1 MNTLILFTFYKKI
14 KMNLFNVYPLFNI
27 NPVKAQGSFLWD
39 DQGKRYLDFY
49 GGHAVISIG
58 HNHPH
63 YQNKLKEQLDK
74 ISFYSNSVQNE
85 LQVELAD
92 KLGKLSGYENYH
104 LFLCNSGAEAN
115 ENALK
120 LASFHNGKSK
130 VLYFSGAFHGRTSA
144 AVSVTDNPKIVAP
157 VNYSERFIKSEWNNI
172 EQLEEVFE
180 TQGND
185 ISSVIIEG
193 IQGVGGIMIPTP
205 DFLSKIKELCEQY
218 NAVLILDEVQ
228 SGYGRSGYFFAHQE
242 LGIQPDMITTA
253 KGMGNGFPIGGVLIH
268 PKFEASHGLLG
279 TTFGGNHLACA
290 AAIAVLDVMK
300 DEDLMKNAESM
311 GQYIEEQIKDF
322 SHIQSIRRKGLMIG
336 IELDRDCSEVRKSL
350 LYDHHIFTGNSN
362 DKTVLRILPALTIQK
377 EEADV
382 FIHALEKVLGQI
394 D

>member
-1 MNTLILFTFYKKI
+1 
-14 KMNLFNVYPLFNI
+14 MNLFNVYPLFNI
-27 NPVKAQGSFLWD
+27 HPVKAQGSFLWD
-39 DQGKRYLDFY
+39 DKGEQYLDFY

-63 YQNKLKEQLDK
+63 YQNKLKEQLEK

-85 LQVELAD
+85 LQIELAE
-92 KLGKLSGYENYH
+92 KLGKLSDCEDYN

-130 VLYFSGAFHGRTSA
+130 VLYFSGSFHGRTSA
-144 AVSVTDNPKIVAP
+144 AVSVTDNPDIVAP
-157 VNYSERFIKSEWNNI
+157 VNYSGRFIKSEWNDV
-172 EQLEEVFE
+172 EQLKEIFE
-180 TQGND
+180 THGSE

-193 IQGVGGIMIPTP
+193 IQGVGGIMIPTLE
-205 DFLSKIKELCEQY
+205 FLTKIKELCEKY
-218 NAVLILDEVQ
+218 DAVLILDEVQ

-242 LGIQPDMITTA
+242 FGIEPDIITTA

-268 PKFEASHGLLG
+268 PKFKASKGLLG

-300 DEDLMKNAESM
+300 DENLIKNAQEM
-311 GQYIEEQIKDF
+311 GDYIENEIKDF
-322 SHIQSIRRKGLMIG
+322 PHIQSIRRKGLMIG
-336 IELDRDCSEVRKSL
+336 IELDRSCSEVRNSL

-362 DKTVLRILPALTIQK
+362 DKSVLRILPALNIRK
-377 EEADV
+377 EETDL
-382 FIHALEKVLGQI
+382 FINALKTVLENISIQI
-394 D
+394 NV

>member
-1 MNTLILFTFYKKI
+1 
-14 KMNLFNVYPLFNI
+14 MNLFNVYPLFNI
-27 NPVKAQGSFLWD
+27 NPIKAQGSFLWD
-39 DQGKRYLDFY
+39 DKGEKYLDFY

-63 YQNKLKEQLDK
+63 YQTQLKNQLDK

-85 LQVELAD
+85 LQTELAE
-92 KLGKLSGYENYH
+92 KLGKLSGLEDYH

-130 VLYFSGAFHGRTSA
+130 VLYFSGSFHGRTSA

-157 VNYSERFIKSEWNNI
+157 VNYDARFIKSGWNDT
-172 EQLEEVFE
+172 EQLETVFE
-180 TQGND
+180 KQGNE

-193 IQGVGGIMIPTP
+193 IQGVGGIMIPTVE
-205 DFLSKIKELCEQY
+205 FLTKIKELCEQY

-242 LGIQPDMITTA
+242 FGIEADIITTA

-268 PKFEASHGLLG
+268 PKFQASSGLLG
-279 TTFGGNHLACA
+279 TTFGGNHLACV

-300 DEDLMKNAESM
+300 DENLIENAQKM
-311 GQYIEEQIKDF
+311 GEYIENEIEDFPHIKT
-322 SHIQSIRRKGLMIG
+322 IRRKGLMMG
-336 IELDRDCSEVRKSL
+336 IELDRDCSEVRNSL
-350 LYDHHIFTGNSN
+350 LYNHHIFTGNSN
-362 DKTVLRILPALTIQK
+362 DKTVLRILPALNIKK
-377 EEADV
+377 EETDL
-382 FIHALEKVLGQI
+382 FIDALKTVLENL
-394 D
+394 

>member
-1 MNTLILFTFYKKI
+1 
-14 KMNLFNVYPLFNI
+14 MNLFNVYPLFNI

-39 DQGKRYLDFY
+39 DKGEQYLDFY

-85 LQVELAD
+85 LQTELAE
-92 KLGKLSGYENYH
+92 KLGELSGLEDYS

-120 LASFHNGKSK
+120 LASFHNGKNK
-130 VLYFSGAFHGRTSA
+130 VLYFSGSFHGRTSA

-157 VNYSERFIKSEWNNI
+157 VNYDERFIRSGWNDI
-172 EQLEEVFE
+172 VQLEEVFKKHGHE
-180 TQGND
+180 

-193 IQGVGGIMIPTP
+193 IQGVGGIMIPKAE
-205 DFLSKIKELCEQY
+205 FLKKIKDLCEQY

-242 LGIQPDMITTA
+242 FGVEADIITTA

-268 PKFEASHGLLG
+268 PKFQATSGMLG
-279 TTFGGNHLACA
+279 TTFGGNHLACT

-300 DEDLMKNAESM
+300 EEDLIENARIM
-311 GQYIEEQIKDF
+311 GDYIEAEIKGLP
-322 SHIQSIRRKGLMIG
+322 HISEIRRKGLMIG
-336 IELDRDCSEVRKSL
+336 IELDRDCAEVRKSL

-362 DKTVLRILPALTIQK
+362 DKTVLRILPALNIKK
-377 EEADV
+377 EETDL
-382 FIHALEKVLGQI
+382 FITALKTVLKSLSAKEQEILTHKVH
-394 D
+394 

>member
-1 MNTLILFTFYKKI
+1 
-14 KMNLFNVYPLFNI
+14 MNLFNVYPLFNI

-39 DQGKRYLDFY
+39 DKGEQYLDFY

-63 YQNKLKEQLDK
+63 YQDKLKDQLEK

-85 LQVELAD
+85 LQTELAE
-92 KLGKLSGYENYH
+92 KLGKLSGYEDYN

-130 VLYFSGAFHGRTSA
+130 VLYFSGSFHGRTSA

-157 VNYSERFIKSEWNNI
+157 VNFSERFIKSEWNDVQ
-172 EQLEEVFE
+172 QLEETFE
-180 TQGND
+180 KFGNE

-205 DFLSKIKELCEQY
+205 EFLSKIKELCEKY
-218 NAVLILDEVQ
+218 DAVLILDEVQ

-242 LGIQPDMITTA
+242 FGVEADIITTA
-253 KGMGNGFPIGGVLIH
+253 KGMGNGFPVGGVLIH
-268 PKFEASHGLLG
+268 PKFQASNGLLG

-290 AAIAVLDVMK
+290 ASIAVLDVMK
-300 DEDLMKNAESM
+300 DENLIENAQKM
-311 GQYIEEQIKDF
+311 GEYIENEIKDLP
-322 SHIQSIRRKGLMIG
+322 HITSIRRKGLMIG
-336 IELDRDCSEVRKSL
+336 IELDRDCSEVRKEL
-350 LYDHHIFTGNSN
+350 LFGHHIFTGNSN
-362 DKTVLRILPALTIQK
+362 DKTVLRILPALNIKK
-377 EEADV
+377 EETDL
-382 FIHALEKVLGQI
+382 FINALKVVLGNI
-394 D
+394 

>member
-1 MNTLILFTFYKKI
+1 
-14 KMNLFNVYPLFNI
+14 MNLFNVYPLFNI

-39 DQGKRYLDFY
+39 DKGEQYLDFY

-63 YQNKLKEQLDK
+63 YQNKLKDQLEK

-85 LQVELAD
+85 LQTELAE
-92 KLGKLSGYENYH
+92 KLGKLSGYEDYN

-130 VLYFSGAFHGRTSA
+130 VLYFSGSFHGRTSA

-157 VNYSERFIKSEWNNI
+157 VNFSERFIKSDWNDVQ
-172 EQLEEVFE
+172 QLEEIFE
-180 TQGND
+180 KQGSE

-205 DFLSKIKELCEQY
+205 EFLSKIKELCEKY
-218 NAVLILDEVQ
+218 DVVLILDEVQ

-242 LGIQPDMITTA
+242 FGVEADIITTA
-253 KGMGNGFPIGGVLIH
+253 KGMGNGFPVGGVLIH
-268 PKFEASHGLLG
+268 PKFQASNGLLG

-290 AAIAVLDVMK
+290 ASIAVLDVMK
-300 DEDLMKNAESM
+300 DENLIENAQKM
-311 GQYIEEQIKDF
+311 GAYIENEIKDLP
-322 SHIQSIRRKGLMIG
+322 HIKSIRRKGLMIG
-336 IELDRDCSEVRKSL
+336 IELDRDCSEIRKSL
-350 LYDHHIFTGNSN
+350 LFDHHIFTGNSN
-362 DKTVLRILPALTIQK
+362 DKSVLRILPALNIKQEETDLFINALK
-377 EEADV
+377 E
-382 FIHALEKVLGQI
+382 VLGKI
-394 D
+394 

>member
-1 MNTLILFTFYKKI
+1 
-14 KMNLFNVYPLFNI
+14 MNLFNVYPLFNI

-39 DQGKRYLDFY
+39 DKGEKYLDFY

-63 YQNKLKEQLDK
+63 YQTKLKDQLDK

-85 LQVELAD
+85 LQMELAE
-92 KLGKLSGYENYH
+92 KLGKLSGYEDYN

-120 LASFHNGKSK
+120 LASFHNGNSK
-130 VLYFSGAFHGRTSA
+130 VLYFSGSFHGRTSA

-157 VNYSERFIKSEWNNI
+157 VNYSERFIKSEWNNV
-172 EQLEEVFE
+172 EQLEKVFE
-180 TQGND
+180 THGDD

-193 IQGVGGIMIPTP
+193 IQGVGGIMIPTAE
-205 DFLSKIKELCEQY
+205 FLSKIKELCEQY
-218 NAVLILDEVQ
+218 NTVLILDEVQ

-242 LGIQPDMITTA
+242 FGVQPDIITTA

-268 PKFEASHGLLG
+268 PKFEASNGLLG

-300 DEDLMKNAESM
+300 DENLMDNAESM
-311 GQYIEEQIKDF
+311 GNYIENEIKDF
-322 SHIQSIRRKGLMIG
+322 PHVQSIRRKGLMIG
-336 IELDRDCSEVRKSL
+336 IELDRDCAEVRKSL

-362 DKTVLRILPALTIQK
+362 DKAVLRILPALTIKK
-377 EEADV
+377 EETDL
-382 FIHALEKVLGQI
+382 FINALKEVLHQI

>member
-1 MNTLILFTFYKKI
+1 
-14 KMNLFNVYPLFNI
+14 MNLFNVYPLFNI

-39 DQGKRYLDFY
+39 DKGEKYLDFY

-63 YQNKLKEQLDK
+63 YQTQLKEQLEK

-85 LQVELAD
+85 LQTELAE
-92 KLGKLSGYENYH
+92 KLGKLSGYEDYN

-130 VLYFSGAFHGRTSA
+130 VLYFSGSFHGRTSA

-157 VNYSERFIKSEWNNI
+157 VNFSERFIKSDWNNI
-172 EQLEEVFE
+172 RQLEEIIE
-180 TQGND
+180 IQGNE

-193 IQGVGGIMIPTP
+193 IQGVGGIMIPTFE
-205 DFLSKIKELCEQY
+205 FLSKIKELCEKY
-218 NAVLILDEVQ
+218 DAALILDEVQ

-242 LGIQPDMITTA
+242 FGIEPDMITTA

-268 PKFEASHGLLG
+268 PKFQASNGLLG

-300 DEDLMKNAESM
+300 EEDLMTNAQKM
-311 GQYIEEQIKDF
+311 GNYIENEIKDF
-322 SHIQSIRRKGLMIG
+322 PHIKSIRRKGLMIG
-336 IELDRDCSEVRKSL
+336 VELDQDCAEVRKSL

-362 DKTVLRILPALTIQK
+362 DKSVLRILPALNISK
-377 EEADV
+377 EETDLFV
-382 FIHALEKVLGQI
+382 GALKTVLDKI
-394 D
+394 

>member
-1 MNTLILFTFYKKI
+1 
-14 KMNLFNVYPLFNI
+14 MNLFNVYPLFNI

-39 DQGKRYLDFY
+39 DKGEQYLDFY

-63 YQNKLKEQLDK
+63 YQSKLKDQLEK

-85 LQVELAD
+85 LQSELAE
-92 KLGKLSGYENYH
+92 KLGKLSGHEDYN

-130 VLYFSGAFHGRTSA
+130 VLYFSGSFHGRTSA

-157 VNYSERFIKSEWNNI
+157 VNFSERFIKSEWNNV
-172 EQLEEVFE
+172 EQLEETFAIH
-180 TQGND
+180 GNE

-193 IQGVGGIMIPTP
+193 IQGVGGIMIPTSE
-205 DFLSKIKELCEQY
+205 FLSKIKELCEKY
-218 NAVLILDEVQ
+218 NTILILDEVQ

-242 LGIQPDMITTA
+242 FGIEADIITTA

-268 PKFEASHGLLG
+268 PKFEASNGLLG

-300 DEDLMKNAESM
+300 DENLVENAQQM
-311 GQYIEEQIKDF
+311 GEYIENEIKDLP
-322 SHIQSIRRKGLMIG
+322 HIKSIRRKGLMIG
-336 IELDRDCSEVRKSL
+336 IELDRDCSEVRKEL
-350 LYDHHIFTGNSN
+350 LFGHHIFTGNSN
-362 DKTVLRILPALTIQK
+362 DKTVLRILPALNIKK
-377 EEADV
+377 EETDL
-382 FIHALEKVLGQI
+382 FINALKEVLGNI
-394 D
+394 

>member
-1 MNTLILFTFYKKI
+1 
-14 KMNLFNVYPLFNI
+14 MNLFNVYPLFNI

-39 DQGKRYLDFY
+39 DKGEQYLDFY

-63 YQNKLKEQLDK
+63 YQAKLKEQLEK

-85 LQVELAD
+85 LQTELAE
-92 KLGKLSGYENYH
+92 KLGKLSGYEDYN

-130 VLYFSGAFHGRTSA
+130 VLYFSGSFHGRTSA

-157 VNYSERFIKSEWNNI
+157 VNFSERFIKSDWNDI
-172 EQLEEVFE
+172 EQLEKTFEVF
-180 TQGND
+180 GNE

-193 IQGVGGIMIPTP
+193 IQGVGGIMIPTVE
-205 DFLSKIKELCEQY
+205 FLTKIKELCDQY
-218 NAVLILDEVQ
+218 NTVLILDEVQ

-242 LGIQPDMITTA
+242 FGIEPDIITTA
-253 KGMGNGFPIGGVLIH
+253 KGMGNGFPVGGVLIH
-268 PKFEASHGLLG
+268 PKFQASNGLLG

-290 AAIAVLDVMK
+290 ASIAVLDVMK
-300 DEDLMKNAESM
+300 EENLIDNAQQM
-311 GQYIEEQIKDF
+311 GEYIENEIKDLP
-322 SHIQSIRRKGLMIG
+322 HIKSIRRKGLMIG

-362 DKTVLRILPALTIQK
+362 DKSVLRILPALTIRK
-377 EEADV
+377 EETDL
-382 FIHALEKVLGQI
+382 FINALKIVLEKI
-394 D
+394 

>member
-1 MNTLILFTFYKKI
+1 
-14 KMNLFNVYPLFNI
+14 MNLFNVYPLFNI
-27 NPVKAQGSFLWD
+27 NPIKAQGSFLWD
-39 DQGKRYLDFY
+39 DKGEKYLDFY

-85 LQVELAD
+85 LQTELAE
-92 KLGKLSGYENYH
+92 KLGTLSGLEDYN

-130 VLYFSGAFHGRTSA
+130 VLYFSGSFHGRTSA
-144 AVSVTDNPKIVAP
+144 VVAVTDNPKIVAP
-157 VNYSERFIKSEWNNI
+157 VNYDERFIKSKWNNI
-172 EQLEEVFE
+172 EQLEAIFE
-180 TQGND
+180 KQGSE

-193 IQGVGGIMIPTP
+193 IQGVGGIMIPTVE
-205 DFLSKIKELCEQY
+205 FLTKIKELCEKY
-218 NAVLILDEVQ
+218 NTVLILDEVQ

-242 LGIQPDMITTA
+242 FGIEADIITTA

-268 PKFEASHGLLG
+268 PKFQASNGLLG
-279 TTFGGNHLACA
+279 TTFGGNHLACV

-300 DEDLMKNAESM
+300 DENLIKNAQEM
-311 GQYIEEQIKDF
+311 GAYIENEIKDF
-322 SHIQSIRRKGLMIG
+322 PHIKTIRRKGLMIG
-336 IELDRDCSEVRKSL
+336 IELDRDCAEVRSSL

-362 DKTVLRILPALTIQK
+362 DKAVLRILPALTIKK
-377 EEADV
+377 EETDI
-382 FIHALEKVLGQI
+382 FINALKKVLENI
-394 D
+394 

>member
-1 MNTLILFTFYKKI
+1 
-14 KMNLFNVYPLFNI
+14 MNLFNVYPLFNI

-39 DQGKRYLDFY
+39 EKGEKYLDFY

-63 YQNKLKEQLDK
+63 YQNKLKDQLEK

-85 LQVELAD
+85 LQAELAD
-92 KLGKLSGYENYH
+92 KLGKLSGYEDYS

-130 VLYFSGAFHGRTSA
+130 VLYFSGSFHGRTAA

-157 VNYSERFIKSEWNNI
+157 VNYSERFIKSGWNDI
-172 EQLEEVFE
+172 EQLEEVFK

-193 IQGVGGIMIPTP
+193 IQGVGGIMIPTKG
-205 DFLSKIKELCEQY
+205 FLFKIKELCEQY
-218 NAVLILDEVQ
+218 DAALILDEVQ

-242 LGIQPDMITTA
+242 TGIEPDMITTA

-268 PKFEASHGLLG
+268 PKFKATNGLLG

-300 DEDLMKNAESM
+300 EEDLIGNAEKM
-311 GQYIEEQIKDF
+311 GSYIENEIKDF
-322 SHIQSIRRKGLMIG
+322 PHIKSIRRKGLMIG
-336 IELDRDCSEVRKSL
+336 VELDRDCSEVRKNL

-362 DKTVLRILPALTIQK
+362 DKAVLRILPALTIEK
-377 EEADV
+377 EETDL
-382 FIHALEKVLGQI
+382 FINSLKIVLNNI
-394 D
+394 